1 MIQFA
6 DTAMM
11 PLVYAGVFL
20 GVLMAYEGVR
30 QMLSRSESV
39 SETRNRRMKLIASGA
54 TTEEI
59 LRLFKPSVDRWSLA
73 RIPFIGSLPTD
84 LRQAGLT
91 VSAKMFVL
99 ACLFAT
105 VTVTAAASPFVIVQ
119 IALPFAAIFCLVA
132 PITIVRIKRRNR
144 ITKLEQQLPDALDLM
159 ARGLK
164 VGHPLNTTI
173 AAVGHDMNDP
183 IASEFGTISDQIAF
197 GDDLVDAF
205 MDFAERIDVEDV
217 RYLAISVAI
226 QNGTGGD
233 LSQVLRTLA
242 QVIRDRFTMRKRIKA
257 ISSEGR
263 LTSIFLSGLPFVI
276 FGATMFASP
285 TYYMDVRDDPL
296 FMPFAIVVS
305 VLVLANYL
313 VMRRLVNF
321 KI

>member
-1 MIQFA
+1 MIPFA
-6 DTAMM
+6 DTTMM
-11 PLVYAGVFL
+11 PLIYAGVFL
-20 GVLMAYEGVR
+20 GVLMAYEGLR
-30 QMLSRSESV
+30 QVLSRSESV

-54 TTEEI
+54 STEEI
-59 LRLFKPSVDRWSLA
+59 LRLLKPSTDGWSLA
-73 RIPFIGSLPTD
+73 KFPFIGGLPTD

-91 VSAKMFVL
+91 VSAKMFLL

-105 VTVTAAASPFVIVQ
+105 VAVTAAASPFVIIS
-119 IALPFAAIFCLVA
+119 IALPFAAVICLIM
-132 PITIVRIKRRNR
+132 PIVFVRIKRRNR
-144 ITKLEQQLPDALDLM
+144 VGALEQQLPDALDLM

-173 AAVGHDMNDP
+173 AAVGNDMNDP
-183 IASEFGTISDQIAF
+183 IASEFGMISDQIAF

-242 QVIRDRFTMRKRIKA
+242 QVIRDRFTMRKRIQA

-263 LTSIFLSGLPFVI
+263 LTSIFLSGLPFFI
-276 FGATMFASP
+276 FGATMVTSP
-285 TYYMDVRDDPL
+285 TYYIDVSGDPL
-296 FMPFAIVVS
+296 FMPFAIVVG
-305 VLVLANYL
+305 VLVLTNFLA
-313 VMRRLVNF
+313 MRRLVDF
-321 KI
+321 RI